1 MKAEFSRSAIRSWVR
16 GNLTFREVSSDRDE
30 LNLRMCPK
38 CGDTGYHVYFNLSR
52 KIGYCHKGECVF
64 GFMNL
69 VEQVHG
75 PGLDLNKIVEILG
88 AESGPVFE
96 EMEDGKSRPDILHD
110 RLHTIEQDALLHSA
124 VPRGFHPFLVSDPVS
139 PEAAYALSRA
149 PATEVFSGLWGTS
162 TDRSLLDRVITIVTD
177 PIGKPVFWQ
186 ARTIHPHIK
195 PKYLY
200 ATKVDTG
207 LSASDVV
214 GRIDTLHATSGAIA
228 VVNEGLYSA
237 ISSDIPEQRAVGVCI
252 FGHHISHQQTARLLA
267 ADPREVVLIQE
278 PKEPNAKMLHRAM
291 GFVKSGIPVSI
302 IEMPEGD
309 PNSHPELYRKLFRER
324 KAV

>member
-1 MKAEFSRSAIRSWVR
+1 MKAEFSRTAVRSWIR
-16 GNLTFREVSSDRDE
+16 GNLAFKEVSSDRDE

-38 CGDTGYHVYFNLSR
+38 CGDTGYHAFFNLSR
-52 KIGYCHKGECVF
+52 KVGYCHKGECVF
-64 GFMNL
+64 GFLNL

-75 PGLDLNKIVEILG
+75 PGIDLNKIVEILG
-88 AESGPVFE
+88 AESGSVFE
-96 EMEDGKSRPDILHD
+96 EIEDGKTRADVLLD
-110 RLHTIEQDALLHSA
+110 RLHTGKRDALLHSA

-139 PEAAYALSRA
+139 PEAAYVLSRA
-149 PATEVFSGLWGTS
+149 SAAEVFSGLWGTS
-162 TDRSLLDRVITIVTD
+162 TDRTLLDRVITIVTD
-177 PIGKPVFWQ
+177 HTGKPIFWQ
-186 ARTIHPHIK
+186 ARTIHDHVK

-200 ATKVDTG
+200 ATKMDTG
-207 LSASDVV
+207 LSASDIVARIGLVV
-214 GRIDTLHATSGAIA
+214 AGVSIA

-237 ISSDIPEQRAVGVCI
+237 LASDIPSEQAVGVCV
-252 FGHHISHQQTARLLA
+252 FGHHVSDRQETRILA
-267 ADPREVVLIQE
+267 ARPKEVVLIQE
-278 PKEPNAKMLHRAM
+278 PNEPNAKMLHRAM